1 MFMGSIKADL
11 NFIIRVSLIP
21 NLEMGEYYLDD
32 LGLPDLLMLLIP
44 RRVPEAGVGTTV
56 GVKKAA

>member
-44 RRVPEAGVGTTV
+44 SRVPEAGVGTTV